1 MRKYLTFL
9 VISNLLTGCIY
20 ADGCLYTP
28 QMVNCV
34 DKGKEFPYIAYF
46 QKKEAIGH
54 TNVNERWND
63 VADCGGV
70 NISRKN
76 NEFQIKNE
84 RTKNGVINP
93 AVIKQ
98 FETCMAKKG
107 YVRLYYSDCGTQAPE
122 WNTGK
127 CNL

>member
-1 MRKYLTFL
+1 MRKYLLFL

-34 DKGKEFPYIAYF
+34 DKGKEFPYIAFF
-46 QKKEAIGH
+46 QKKGEIGH
-54 TNVNERWND
+54 TNVNVRWNN

-70 NISRKN
+70 NISRKT

-84 RTKNGVINP
+84 RDKNGVINP
-93 AVIKQ
+93 DVIKK
-98 FETCMAKKG
+98 FESCMAEKG